1 MLHRFSTKRIIGF
14 FLLDWLGTIGLL
26 LAAQTLRFRLGYLPA
41 GFVNLLTALQ
51 IEVQGQWEIVDPRDL
66 LDLPVFIVVAI
77 IWPFFLITF
86 SVYDGRHNQTLKSEL
101 LNVFMAIC
109 VSTTAFAG
117 LLFFSYRDTPRVLV
131 IIFFFLD
138 VAFLFGTRLVLW
150 GYRTVQVGHKKNKLR
165 RAIIIGAGP
174 VGQNAVIQLN
184 KYAWTD
190 LQIMGYLDDEPAKR
204 EYRFEGI
211 PVLGTL
217 DQASIIVEQYSVK
230 YAVVAL
236 PLRAHK
242 RIIGICNLLQS
253 LSVQVYVIPDL
264 FALSFPNAAL
274 DGFGGIPVIDL
285 GHPGIHGLR
294 RLVKRVFDVAA
305 VTTGLLILSP
315 LLLLI
320 ALLILLDSPG
330 PIVYKQE
337 RIGENG
343 RLFTMFKFRS
353 MRVGADP
360 EVHKMHVARLI
371 KENLSPEQLV
381 GNNHGSLKMEYDPR
395 VTRIGSFLR
404 KTSLDEL
411 PQLFNVLRGEM
422 SLVGPRP
429 SLPYEVDL
437 FQDWHKRRFEALPGI
452 TGLWQVK
459 GRNLV
464 SFDEMVRMDL
474 EYIEKQSI
482 WLDLRILFQTPWVVI
497 TAKGAG

>member
-1 MLHRFSTKRIIGF
+1 MLRQFSTKRMVGF
-14 FLLDWLGTIGLL
+14 FLFDWLGTLGLL
-26 LAAQTLRFRLGYLPA
+26 LVATTLRFRLGYLPV
-41 GFVNLLTALQ
+41 GFINILRAMR
-51 IEVQGQWEIVDPRDL
+51 IEVGGQWEIVDPKDL
-66 LDLPVFIVVAI
+66 LQFPVFVLVAI
-77 IWPFFLITF
+77 VWPFFLITF
-86 SVYDGRHNQTLKSEL
+86 SVYDGRHNQTLRSEL

-109 VSTTAFAG
+109 VSTTFFAG

-138 VAFLFGTRLVLW
+138 VILLFSTRIALW
-150 GYRTVQVGHKKNKLR
+150 GYRGIQISNR
-165 RAIIIGAGP
+165 RVAKRNVVIVGAGP
-174 VGQNAVIQLN
+174 VGRNAAIQLK
-184 KYAWTD
+184 KYAWTN
-190 LQIMGYLDDEPAKR
+190 LELIGYLDDDPSKR
-204 EYRFEGI
+204 ECWFEGM

-217 DQASIIVEQYSVK
+217 DQGSTIIEQYSIK
-230 YAVVAL
+230 DAIVAL

-285 GHPGIHGLR
+285 GRPGIHGLR
-294 RLVKRVFDVAA
+294 RFAKRAFDVTA
-305 VTTGLLILSP
+305 VATGLLILSP

-320 ALLILLDSPG
+320 AVVIMLDSSG
-330 PIVYKQE
+330 PVIYKQE

-343 RLFTMFKFRS
+343 RLFTMLKFRS
-353 MRVGADP
+353 MRVDADP
-360 EVHKMHVARLI
+360 KVHKAHIARLI
-371 KENLSPEQLV
+371 KENLDPKQL
-381 GNNHGSLKMEYDPR
+381 GENGSLKLEDDPR
-395 VTRIGSFLR
+395 ITRVGRTLR
-404 KTSLDEL
+404 KSSLDEL

-429 SLPYEVDL
+429 SLPYEVEL
-437 FQDWHKRRFEALPGI
+437 FQDWHKRRFEVPPGI

-482 WLDLRILFQTPWVVI
+482 WLDLSILFQTPWVVI

>member
-1 MLHRFSTKRIIGF
+1 MLRQFSTKRIAGF
-14 FLLDWLGTIGLL
+14 FLIDWFGTLGMLL
-26 LAAQTLRFRLGYLPA
+26 VATALRFRLGYLPA
-41 GFVNLLTALQ
+41 GFVNLLQKMQ
-51 IEVQGQWEIVDPRDL
+51 IEVSGQWEIVNPEHL
-66 LDLPVFIVVAI
+66 LESPVFIVVAI

-86 SVYDGRHNQTLKSEL
+86 SVYDGRHNQTLKAEL
-101 LNVFMAIC
+101 LNVFMAVC
-109 VSTTAFAG
+109 VATTVLAG

-131 IIFFFLD
+131 VIFFFLD
-138 VAFLFGTRLVLW
+138 VGLLFSTRIALW
-150 GYRTVQVGHKKNKLR
+150 GYRKIRISREKDQR
-165 RAIIIGAGP
+165 RNVIIVGAGP
-174 VGQNAVIQLN
+174 VGINAVTQLV
-184 KYAWTD
+184 KYGWTD
-190 LQIMGYLDDEPAKR
+190 MGLIGYLDDDPNKLGCE
-204 EYRFEGI
+204 FEGL

-217 DQASIIVEQYSVK
+217 DQALNIVDQYFIK
-230 YAVVAL
+230 DAVVAL
-236 PLRAHK
+236 PLRAHE

-253 LSVQVYVIPDL
+253 LAVHVHVIPDL

-285 GHPGIHGLR
+285 GRPGIHGLR
-294 RLVKRVFDVAA
+294 RFIKRAFDVIA
-305 VTTGLLILSP
+305 VTA
-315 LLLLI
+315 
-320 ALLILLDSPG
+320 ALLILLPGLMLIAFLILLDSSG
-330 PIVYKQE
+330 PVIYKQG

-353 MRVGADP
+353 MRVDADP
-360 EVHKMHVARLI
+360 EIHKTHVTRLI

-381 GNNHGSLKMEYDPR
+381 GNNGTLKIEDDSR
-395 VTRIGSFLR
+395 VTHIGSFLR